1 MNLDTLRALVADRNV
16 QAMLRVIRE
25 AESSQ
30 TDDAY
35 FMRWGGGKVID
46 LSRHP
51 GDAIDARDRTGR
63 VIRSSATGAY
73 QFLASTWND
82 VASVYGIPDFSPA
95 SQDAAAVALIHRA
108 GALDDVQA
116 GRLEAAIGKLNS
128 VWAGL
133 PGDRYG
139 QGGITMQR
147 ARNAWAKYGGQL
159 ATEPARA
166 ENTPQPAVSAQPVD
180 IQPGYDDFGQPVHQP
195 EAPMPAPI
203 AATVAA
209 AIVPELLKLLPWHRA
224 EARGVNT
231 QAVQQAVIEAAKAAA
246 SRQTLEEAA
255 TVVTTDP
262 AAQQRFVQQV
272 AIKWQDIAPALQF
285 EEQSRKEARA
295 FADQVT
301 STGPEWRQIGFGV
314 VISLLALTVVLGGGV
329 MFYQFMHA
337 DNVSGEQKGM
347 ILGALLA
354 AFSSVLSYF
363 FGSSASSRAKD
374 AALTDAAR
382 R

>member
-1 MNLDTLRALVADRNV
+1 VNLDTLRALVADRNV

-25 AESSQ
+25 AESNQ

-35 FMRWGGGKVID
+35 YIRWGGGRVTD
-46 LSRHP
+46 LTQHP
-51 GDAIDARDRTGR
+51 GNSVEAQDRTGR
-63 VIRSSATGAY
+63 TIRSSATGAY
-73 QFLASTWND
+73 QFLSSTWND
-82 VASVYGIPDFSPA
+82 VASVYGIADFSPA

-116 GRLEAAIGKLNS
+116 GRLEAAIGKLNV

-133 PGDRYG
+133 PGNRYG

-147 ARNAWAKYGGQL
+147 ARNTWAKYGGQL
-159 ATEPARA
+159 AAEPAQEAAPVVESERPPQA
-166 ENTPQPAVSAQPVD
+166 PQPA
-180 IQPGYDDFGQPVHQP
+180 YDDFGQPVRNP
-195 EAPMPAPI
+195 EASMPAPI

-209 AIVPELLKLLPWHRA
+209 AIVPELIKLLPWARA
-224 EARGVNT
+224 EAKGVNT
-231 QAVQQAVIEAAKAAA
+231 QAVQQAIVEAAKAAA
-246 SRQTLEEAA
+246 SRSTLEEAA

-262 AAQQRFVQQV
+262 AAQARFVQAV
-272 AIKWQDIAPALQF
+272 AVRWQDIAPAMQF
-285 EEQSRKEARA
+285 EEQSRKDARKW
-295 FADQVT
+295 ADEVT

-374 AALTDAAR
+374 AALSDAAR